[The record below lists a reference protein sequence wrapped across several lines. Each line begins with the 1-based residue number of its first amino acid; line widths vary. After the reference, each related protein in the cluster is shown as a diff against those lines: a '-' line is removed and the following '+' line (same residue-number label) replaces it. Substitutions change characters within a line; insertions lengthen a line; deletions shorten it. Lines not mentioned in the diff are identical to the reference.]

1 MTPDRGAIAAEYLAI
16 LRQVSDGH
24 PHVDAVGIALA
35 LALRDQAAAHQREM
49 DELMEQTEREV
60 AALRI
65 ELSLQRQI
73 GATASTTES
82 VVAAHANGSAR
93 QIHQASP
100 EFWDTPE
107 ATSGLDADQADWWI
121 GVSRDRHKWRSLP
134 KSIQLALV
142 RHVLGYV
149 GSGGHIS
156 QSTFD
161 NTRPLWMPEAGSHT
175 KTLGMSWMQI
185 NDHSADLPG
194 R

>member
-1 MTPDRGAIAAEYLAI
+1 MTRTRAITEEYLAI
-16 LRQVSDGH
+16 LRQVWDGH
-24 PHVDAVGIALA
+24 PHVDAVGVALA

-49 DELMEQTEREV
+49 DELMEQTEREA

-82 VVAAHANGSAR
+82 VVAVNANGSAR
-93 QIHQASP
+93 QIHQASQD
-100 EFWDTPE
+100 FWDTPE
-107 ATSGLDADQADWWI
+107 ATSGLDAEQADWWI
-121 GVSRDRHKWRSLP
+121 GVSKDRHKWRSLP
-134 KSIQLALV
+134 KGVQLALV
-142 RHVLGYV
+142 RHVMGLV

-161 NTRPLWMPEAGSHT
+161 GMRPLWMPEAGSHT

-185 NDHSADLPG
+185 NDHNVDLPG

>member
-1 MTPDRGAIAAEYLAI
+1 MTRAIVEEYLAI

-24 PHVDAVGIALA
+24 PHVDAVGIALT

-65 ELSLQRQI
+65 KLSLH
-73 GATASTTES
+73 GAAASTTES
-82 VVAAHANGSAR
+82 VVAVHASGSAR
-93 QIHQASP
+93 QASP
-100 EFWDTPE
+100 DFSSPDFWDTPE

-121 GVSRDRHKWRSLP
+121 GVSRDRHKWRYLP
-134 KSIQLALV
+134 KNTQLALV
-142 RHVLGYV
+142 RHVMCLV

-161 NTRPLWMPEAGSHT
+161 GMRPLWMPEASSHT

-185 NDHSADLPG
+185 NDHNVDLPG

>member
-1 MTPDRGAIAAEYLAI
+1 MTTRDRAIAAEYLAI
-16 LRQVSDGH
+16 LRQVGDGH

-93 QIHQASP
+93 QIHQASQD
-100 EFWDTPE
+100 FWDTPE
-107 ATSGLDADQADWWI
+107 ATSGLDAEHADWWI

-134 KSIQLALV
+134 KGVQLALV
-142 RHVLGYV
+142 RHVMGLV

-161 NTRPLWMPEAGSHT
+161 GTRPLWIPEASSHT

-185 NDHSADLPG
+185 NDHNVDLPG